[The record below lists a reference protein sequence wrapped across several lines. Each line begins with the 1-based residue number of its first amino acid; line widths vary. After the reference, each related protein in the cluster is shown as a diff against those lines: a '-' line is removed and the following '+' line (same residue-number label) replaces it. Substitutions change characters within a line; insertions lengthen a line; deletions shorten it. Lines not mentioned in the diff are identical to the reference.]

1 MKSAAGKRILVYRT
15 GSLGDT
21 VIALP
26 SFHAIRNNFP
36 GAFITLLNN
45 AHEDKKRVMAE
56 SVLPSK
62 DLFDGWL
69 TYPTGENVSIKDRLK
84 LLFEIRK
91 LKFDT
96 LVYLAPRLRTAKQV
110 KRDLLFFRLAGI
122 REFLGHEALP
132 SPLPEKD
139 NEKHLPLIE
148 HEADHLLYRLGLSGI
163 DVPPAGKGSIDL
175 QLTRDEIE
183 RAETWLESHCG
194 EAFRE
199 KRLVGIGAGS
209 KWQSKIWP
217 EENYRALG
225 ERLIKEL
232 NLFPVIF
239 GGAEDKPLAERL
251 IASWKEGAIAAG
263 ELNVRQSAAALSFCR
278 LFVGNDTGTMHLA
291 AAVGTKTV
299 IAFAA
304 QDYPG
309 RWYPYGAGHTVL
321 REAVQCE
328 GCMLRV
334 CDKDNLCLTSISV
347 ERVFE
352 ACKNNIEL
360 GR

>member
-1 MKSAAGKRILVYRT
+1 MKSPNGNRILVYRI

-26 SFHAIRNNFP
+26 SFHAIRKNFP
-36 GAFITLLNN
+36 DAFIALLNN

-62 DLFDGWL
+62 GLFDAWL
-69 TYPTGENVSIKDRLK
+69 TYPTGENVSVKEQLK

-122 REFLGHEALP
+122 GEFIGHKGLP
-132 SPLPEKD
+132 SPLPEKE
-139 NEKHLPLIE
+139 NEKSLPLIE
-148 HEADHLLYRLGLSGI
+148 HEADHLLYRLSLSGI
-163 DVPPAGKGSIDL
+163 DVPPKGEGSIDL
-175 QLTRDEIE
+175 QLTQEEIE
-183 RAETWLESHCG
+183 RAKAWLEKNCG
-194 EAFRE
+194 EAFQE
-199 KRLVGIGAGS
+199 NRLVGIGAGS
-209 KWQSKIWP
+209 KWQSKIWS
-217 EENYRALG
+217 EENYSKLG
-225 ERLIKEL
+225 ERLINEL
-232 NLFPVIF
+232 KLFPVIF

-251 IASWKEGAIAAG
+251 VASWKQGAVSAG
-263 ELNVRQSAAALSFCR
+263 ELDVRQSAAALSFCC

-309 RWYPYGAGHTVL
+309 RWYPYGAVHTVL
-321 REAVQCE
+321 REAVPCE
-328 GCMLRV
+328 GCMLKV

-352 ACKNNIEL
+352 ACKKSL
-360 GR
+360 GF